1 MKCNNTDILCNAS
14 LHDET
19 FLILTWA
26 PDPAVIN
33 LQLHQQTSNSVPFSF
48 SGTSRGPSPVTL
60 ASQDALP
67 IAVAFTESVNAY
79 FKGADPTK
87 WVSHDL
93 TAQRPRHGPAR
104 IHIFVHIWTSATT
117 RMTLWAVTQR
127 AAVLVSSPMCVT
139 LSRPFFFCRVDLS
152 VSLRMC
158 GMFCVSLTPFFHSG

>member
-117 RMTLWAVTQR
+117 RMTLWA
-127 AAVLVSSPMCVT
+127 AHNALLCSSQARCALRSVD
-139 LSRPFFFCRVDLS
+139 PFFFAEWISRLAPHVWN
-152 VSLRMC
+152 VLR
-158 GMFCVSLTPFFHSG
+158 

>member
-104 IHIFVHIWTSATT
+104 IHIFVHIWTSATK

-127 AAVLVSSPMCVT
+127 AAVLVSSPMLCSVD
-139 LSRPFFFCRVDLS
+139 LFFFAEWIS